1 MENQN
6 NEHTDHSGMTETI
19 YEILAS
25 DLSGEPLSAEETRLL
40 EAWKE
45 THPANH
51 AIYQQFRSLME
62 RNSGILRGND
72 KKVLFEQ
79 IQQKITIQE
88 AKLQNQKHLAWFS
101 AAASILIILGM
112 FYYFS
117 DNRQSD
123 IKTPAPVAQQ
133 IKPGESKALL
143 QLATGEVIPLNARQ
157 REYIVV
163 DSTLEIKNL
172 AHTLIYDTKDSAS
185 KNITYNTLSVP
196 LGAEY
201 KVILSDGTKVYL
213 NSGSGLHYPTGF
225 SGGNRE
231 VCLTGEAY
239 FEVAKDSLHPFIVK
253 TGQMSIR
260 VLGTSFNVKAY
271 PTQGQAA
278 ATLEEGKI
286 QVTCQ
291 GKSYDITPGNQIT
304 YNTID
309 QKTEIKEVDTEL
321 YTSWKSGYYKFEKMS
336 LQEIMSTL
344 ALWYD
349 LNIFYQNP
357 EAKEILFTGRL
368 KRYEDVENLL
378 KKFEQTNEVEFIIKE
393 RSVTIKKK

>member
-6 NEHTDHSGMTETI
+6 NEHTDPWDMTENI
-19 YEILAS
+19 YEILAN
-25 DLSGEPLSAEETRLL
+25 DLSGEPLSTEEARLF
-40 EAWKE
+40 EAWKQA
-45 THPANH
+45 HPANQ
-51 AIYQQFRSLME
+51 AIYRQFRSLME
-62 RNSGILRGND
+62 RNSGILRGTD
-72 KKVLFEQ
+72 RKILFER
-79 IQQKITIQE
+79 IQQNIKKQE
-88 AKLQNQKHLAWFS
+88 TKRQKQKHLAWLS

-117 DNRQSD
+117 DNRHPE

-157 REYIVV
+157 REYIMV
-163 DSTLEIKNL
+163 DSSLEIKNK
-172 AHTLIYDTKDSAS
+172 AHTLIYDTKDPAT
-185 KNITYNTLSVP
+185 KDITYNTLSVP

-201 KVILSDGTKVYL
+201 KVILSDGTKVHL

-225 SGGNRE
+225 TGENRE
-231 VCLTGEAY
+231 VCLIGEAY

-271 PTQGQAA
+271 PAQEQTA

-291 GKSYDITPGNQIT
+291 GKNYNITPGSQIT
-304 YNTID
+304 YNTTD
-309 QKTEIKEVDTEL
+309 QKIEIKEVDTEL
-321 YTSWKSGYYKFEKMS
+321 YTSWKSGYYKFEQMS

-357 EAKEILFTGRL
+357 ETKNILFTGRL
-368 KRYEDVENLL
+368 KRYENVENLL

>member
-6 NEHTDHSGMTETI
+6 NEHTDYLDIPETI
-19 YEILAS
+19 YEILAGN
-25 DLSGEPLSAEETRLL
+25 LSGEPLSAEENRLL
-40 EAWKE
+40 ETWKQ
-45 THPANH
+45 THPANQ
-51 AIYQQFRSLME
+51 AIYEQFRSLME

-72 KKVLFEQ
+72 RKILFEQ
-79 IQQKITIQE
+79 IQQRIKTQE
-88 AKLQNQKHLAWFS
+88 AKRQKQKHLAWLS
-101 AAASILIILGM
+101 AAASILITLGM

-117 DNRQSD
+117 SNHHPE
-123 IKTPAPVAQQ
+123 IKTPTPAAQQ

-143 QLATGEVIPLNARQ
+143 QLATGEIIPLDARQ
-157 REYIVV
+157 QEYIVV
-163 DSTLEIKNL
+163 DSTFEIKNQ
-172 AHTLIYDTKDSAS
+172 AHTLIYDTKDSTT

-196 LGAEY
+196 MGAEY

-225 SGGNRE
+225 TGKNRE
-231 VCLTGEAY
+231 VCLIGEAY
-239 FEVAKDSLHPFIVK
+239 FEVAKDTLHPLIVK

-271 PTQGQAA
+271 PTQEQTA

-286 QVTCQ
+286 QVTCR

-304 YNTID
+304 YNTTNR
-309 QKTEIKEVDTEL
+309 KTEIKEVDTEL
-321 YTSWKSGYYKFEKMS
+321 YTSWKSGYYKFEQMS

-357 EAKEILFTGRL
+357 ETKDILFTGRL
-368 KRYEDVENLL
+368 KRYENVENLL
-378 KKFEQTNEVEFIIKE
+378 KKFEQTNEIKFIIKE